1 MFKCAQ
7 TNLFNKSKI
16 IPTKKTTCDICLEEF
31 KNIKNTPCKVCKKN
45 IWYICNNCY
54 QKNKELNG
62 KCPVCR
68 TEYVSIDIIESERMK
83 WSMLIRII
91 LILIVISVVI
101 ILTFRC
107 IIIWLYLLHIQEKK
121 NNSIAFYGVIF
132 F

>member
-45 IWYICNNCY
+45 SWYICNNCY

-68 TEYVSIDIIESERMK
+68 TEYVSIDIIEEVREPE
-83 WSMLIRII
+83 
-91 LILIVISVVI
+91 IVYVNSYNFNFNCNLCCNNF
-101 ILTFRC
+101 LTF
-107 IIIWLYLLHIQEKK
+107 LGALLLFG
-121 NNSIAFYGVIF
+121 ALPFYTCSGR
-132 F
+132 